1 MEMVKK
7 NGNLSVVQKWPKL
20 PVSFNILFML
30 DTTQKGQELF
40 DTVDQE
46 CTKIELQLN
55 TDWRKEKSVMFHMEA
70 SPSYK
75 NNG

>member
-1 MEMVKK
+1 
-7 NGNLSVVQKWPKL
+7 
-20 PVSFNILFML
+20 ML

-70 SPSYK
+70 STSYK